1 VLQLVVRTAAGA
13 LLLLMG
19 AVAASERSSAQPYVT
34 KQTTTLDFSFTEKG
48 HRALSK
54 GRELSRASGSGTLT
68 IPVDTPQART
78 VYKGTSATGVIKFH
92 RWRVVANRVIDEDQL
107 TMDVVVSPS
116 GQSTYRFIS
125 RIANIVLLVNV
136 TASDP
141 KETDPC
147 PVGSTGVIGVSK
159 GKVKTQPDSF
169 STEICGFHFLY
180 GGNVGLPAR
189 VKVTI
194 TQTTP

>member
-13 LLLLMG
+13 LLLLVG
-19 AVAASERSSAQPYVT
+19 AVAASERSSAQPYVAN
-34 KQTTTLDFSFTEKG
+34 QTTTIHFSFTG
-48 HRALSK
+48 RGDRALSK
-54 GRELSRASGSGTLT
+54 GRDLMRASGSGTLT
-68 IPVDTPQART
+68 IPVDTPQAGT
-78 VYKGTSATGVIKFH
+78 LYKGTSATGVIKFH

-125 RIANIVLLVNV
+125 RIVSIVVLVKV

-141 KETDPC
+141 KESDPC
-147 PVGSTGVIGVSK
+147 PVGSTGVFGVSK
-159 GKVKTQPDSF
+159 GKVKTQPDAF
-169 STEICGFHFLY
+169 GPEICGFHFLY
-180 GGNVGLPAR
+180 GGNVGLRAR